1 MKARHL
7 SAVALA
13 LATGL
18 ASASAHAQDS
28 GGVYVEAF
36 GGASMLKDS
45 DVSGNVVGKA
55 NFKSGPVVGA
65 AMGYDYA
72 NSPFRSELEF
82 IYRSGDAKTFAG
94 GASGDFASTTFM
106 VNGYYDFKA
115 GGPLTPY
122 LGAGA
127 GYVTEIDFDISGG
140 AGPGEYSDRGG
151 FAWQAMGGINYAL
164 TNRIGLSGELR
175 YFDAGTRTLSGSAG
189 QVKAGYAS
197 FDAIVG
203 VRYRF

>member
-1 MKARHL
+1 MKARQL
-7 SAVALA
+7 NAVTLA
-13 LATGL
+13 FATGL
-18 ASASAHAQDS
+18 ASASAHAQDP
-28 GGVYVEAF
+28 GGVYAEAF
-36 GGASMLKDS
+36 GGASMLRDS

-55 NFKSGPVVGA
+55 SFKSGRVVGA
-65 AMGYDYA
+65 AVGYDYA
-72 NSPFRSELEF
+72 NSPF
-82 IYRSGDAKTFAG
+82 RSGDAKTFAG

-106 VNGYYDFKA
+106 VNGYYDFKVA
-115 GGPLTPY
+115 GSLTPY
-122 LGAGA
+122 LGTGA

-151 FAWQAMGGINYAL
+151 FAWQAMGGVNYAL

-175 YFDAGTRTLSGSAG
+175 YFDAGSRTLTGSTG

-197 FDAIVG
+197 FDAVVG

>member
-7 SAVALA
+7 NAVAIA
-13 LATGL
+13 FATGL
-18 ASASAHAQDS
+18 TSAGAHAQDP
-28 GGVYVEAF
+28 GGVYVEPFA
-36 GGASMLKDS
+36 GTSMLRDS
-45 DVSGNVVGKA
+45 DVSGNVIGKST
-55 NFKSGPVVGA
+55 FESGPVLGA
-65 AMGYDYA
+65 AVGYDYA

-106 VNGYYDFKA
+106 VNGYYDLKA
-115 GGPLTPY
+115 AGSLTPY
-122 LGAGA
+122 LGVGA

-175 YFDAGTRTLSGSAG
+175 YFEAGTRTLSGSAG
-189 QVKAGYAS
+189 QVKAEYAS